1 MNQKKFVNIKKLHD
15 KLLIPENC
23 GEINT
28 PQLRWEILCYNSKPE
43 RVKKA
48 DKRSHNWQPLVVK
61 IKAGMIKL
69 CNNLL
74 KTEKENYVVKTK
86 DIQSSAVVSTMLLGH
101 VNFSMNNMRRD

>member
-15 KLLIPENC
+15 KLLIPENF

-28 PQLRWEILCYNSKPE
+28 LQLRWEILCYNSKPE